1 MSDKQFLDTN
11 ILIYAHD
18 LDAGLRHKLAA
29 SLVAELWE
37 SGQGMISVQV
47 LQEFY
52 VNITRKIPRPLT
64 PVAARGLIETYCAWH
79 VVTPTG
85 QDVLRASEV
94 QERNSLSFWDAMII
108 VSASNAGANTV
119 ISEDFNS
126 GHFIEGMLILNPFID
141 GDRVD

>member
-1 MSDKQFLDTN
+1 MPGKRFLDTN

-18 LDAGLRHKLAA
+18 LDAGRRHDVAA

-37 SGQGMISVQV
+37 TGQGVLSIQV

-52 VNITRKIPRPLT
+52 VNITRKIPQPLT
-64 PVAARGLIETYCAWH
+64 PSIARGLIENYCAWE
-79 VVTPTG
+79 VMTPEV

-108 VSASNAGANTV
+108 VSASKAGADIV
-119 ISEDFNS
+119 ISEDLNA
-126 GHFIEGMLILNPFID
+126 GQCIEGVLVRNPF
-141 GDRVD
+141 VSQNKT

>member
-1 MSDKQFLDTN
+1 MSGKQFLDTN

-18 LDAGLRHKLAA
+18 LDAGPRHKVAA

-37 SGQGMISVQV
+37 SGQGVISVQV

-52 VNITRKIPRPLT
+52 VNITRKIPRPLSL
-64 PVAARGLIETYCAWH
+64 VVARGLIETYCAWH
-79 VVTPTG
+79 VVTPTA

-108 VSASNAGANTV
+108 VSAANAGATAV
-119 ISEDFNS
+119 VSEDFNA
-126 GHFIEGMLILNPFID
+126 GQFIEGLPIYNPFI
-141 GDRVD
+141 GMENVD